1 MTTEPNDKVDR
12 TVRDVF
18 VVDGAAVDRVAN
30 KALLAT
36 VPNWR
41 RRLVLR
47 AAWSLATVVVAA
59 GLAVWLTRPVAVPP
73 PEAAAEVGALNLS
86 GSLVDG
92 VLVVP
97 IPDDG
102 VVIVGPGE
110 RDDRPSDGYGI
121 VLVEGELR

>member
-1 MTTEPNDKVDR
+1 MTTEPDDNVDR
-12 TVRDVF
+12 AVRDAF

-30 KALLAT
+30 QALLAAAPRRT
-36 VPNWR
+36 
-41 RRLVLR
+41 RRLATG
-47 AAWSLATVVVAA
+47 AAWSLAAVVVVA
-59 GLAVWLTRPVAVPP
+59 GLTVWLTRPVALPP
-73 PEAAAEVGALNLS
+73 STPAADVSVLDLS

-92 VLVVP
+92 VLVLP